1 MLLTKI
7 INLKKY
13 FMKKVTILLIALI
26 ASFGLFAQ
34 NVEEPNFIG
43 EAMLFNAEDETT
55 TLLEKQTVQVTTKN
69 QMVVLTQNMVLDGC
83 CAGVRTGAG
92 KIQLIVRAVDNNSD
106 PMSIIQ
112 VIKFDAKKKK
122 REAELASVGY
132 GGAKS
137 GKLNLVKFTGKK
149 FGTSSYLL
157 TIPNIGPGEY
167 GIIVTNPNIKDE
179 KITVVSTFGID

>member
-1 MLLTKI
+1 
-7 INLKKY
+7 
-13 FMKKVTILLIALI
+13 MKKIAIILIAAI

-43 EAMLFNAEDETT
+43 EALLLNADETT
-55 TLLEKQTVQVTTKN
+55 TLLEKQTVQVTTQSK
-69 QMVVLTQNMVLDGC
+69 MVVIVQNMVLNGC
-83 CAGVRTGAG
+83 CAGVRTEAG

-112 VIKFDAKKKK
+112 VIKFDVKKTK
-122 REAELASVGY
+122 RLAELASVGY

-137 GKLNLVKFTGKK
+137 GKMKLVSFTGKK

-167 GIIVTNPNIKDE
+167 GIIVSNPNIKDE
-179 KITVVSTFGID
+179 KITVVSTFGIN